1 MYIHIC
7 DIFNKSFN
15 QRSLIKQIICSINID
30 IFFNKNV
37 YNYINKFQIFLINF
51 LILVCYLVFESI

>member
-1 MYIHIC
+1 MNINIYKHKYYMYIHIC

-30 IFFNKNV
+30 IFF
-37 YNYINKFQIFLINF
+37 Q
-51 LILVCYLVFESI
+51 